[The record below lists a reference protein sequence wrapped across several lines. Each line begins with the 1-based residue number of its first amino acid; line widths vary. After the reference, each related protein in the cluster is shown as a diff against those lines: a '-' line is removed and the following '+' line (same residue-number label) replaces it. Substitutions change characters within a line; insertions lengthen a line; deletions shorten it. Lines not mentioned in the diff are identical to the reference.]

1 MNWNFLI
8 QVEFLWDL
16 LVSIVMVYFFD
27 VGTYPASWMEATDAF
42 HTGCQRAVCVLPPLS
57 TSNWS
62 NGSYTSK
69 AVFVCLWDWESDA
82 AWINEKKSDL

>member
-27 VGTYPASWMEATDAF
+27 VDIYPASWMEAMDAF
-42 HTGCQRAVCVLPPLS
+42 HTGCQRAVCALPLS
-57 TSNWS
+57 
-62 NGSYTSK
+62 
-69 AVFVCLWDWESDA
+69 VH
-82 AWINEKKSDL
+82 